1 MEESIVIQL
10 YQYIP
15 NYTANR
21 HLYGHLLLCGIA
33 SLTCAHA
40 NDLRDVSVLTNTPP
54 VILLF
59 FNQTETVCISLVQ

>member
-1 MEESIVIQL
+1 MEGSIVIQL

-15 NYTANR
+15 NYTAYR

-40 NDLRDVSVLTNTPP
+40 NDLRDVFILRFFSMRLPP
-54 VILLF
+54 LENFSTLKHPLRK
-59 FNQTETVCISLVQ
+59 T